1 MQERCRC
8 QHKGVMG
15 MIRKMPYKSE
25 RKGGG
30 YTVSPLKP
38 DSHYQ
43 VRWRLIAE
51 EGKAIT
57 NGEKTVT
64 VIDVQTRKECDEWID
79 CDLPEELKI
88 DLLDEGIQ

>member
-15 MIRKMPYKSE
+15 MIRKMLYKSE